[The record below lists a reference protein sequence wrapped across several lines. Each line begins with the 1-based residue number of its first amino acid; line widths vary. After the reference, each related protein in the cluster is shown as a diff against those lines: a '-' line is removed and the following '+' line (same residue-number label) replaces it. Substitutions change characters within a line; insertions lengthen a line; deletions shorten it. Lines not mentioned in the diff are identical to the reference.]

1 MSANVSS
8 PIDMPQLVDK
18 ICDQIKLRAGQST
31 ARLSQF
37 GTERYASKVP
47 MELAERLRS
56 INGELEALN
65 SQIQAGEPQP
75 SAVTLR
81 GRIGFLFKRRLLRFL
96 WWHDYQIR
104 NLMGLI
110 GSWTRE
116 ESKAIH
122 ALLQEAQ
129 GSREIHEALSE
140 CQRQVHESN
149 NRLQQLESAQLRL
162 QAAEIERNVRK
173 NVQQEADYAAVR
185 QELNEIREA
194 LKRTETRL
202 TETVGEGGTFEGR
215 VGELAQRLV
224 TDTAAPLSQKAD
236 AASEQL
242 RQLAGR
248 LAELGIFTHQTRASL
263 SIQDRRLAF
272 FIEEA
277 RRCLPEPKAH
287 EQLRTILEDE
297 ARHRYDS
304 LYAAFEDVFRGS
316 REEIKARQ
324 AVYLPLLREHGIGSP
339 AMPLLDLG
347 CGRGEWLELLGE
359 HGFQAS
365 GVDRNAAMIEC
376 SDSKALP
383 IVQGDALGY
392 LRGLPDACLGAV
404 TSFHMVEH
412 LPFDVVLTLVDE
424 SLRVLKSGGILIL
437 ETPNPANLLVG
448 AHTFHLDPT
457 HLKPLPSPMLRFFV
471 EGRGFCD
478 VHVRELHPYPEVVRL
493 QDDGSGVAR
502 RLNDCLYGPQDYA
515 VIGRKP

>member
-1 MSANVSS
+1 MSANASS
-8 PIDMPQLVDK
+8 PVDMTQLVDK

-37 GTERYASKVP
+37 GTERSASMVP
-47 MELAERLRS
+47 TELAERLRS
-56 INGELEALN
+56 IHGELEALN
-65 SQIQAGEPQP
+65 SQVQTGEPQP

-81 GRIGFLFKRRLLRFL
+81 GRIGFLFKRRLSRFL
-96 WWHDYQIR
+96 WWHDYQLR

-110 GSWTRE
+110 TRWTRE

-129 GSREIHEALSE
+129 IEGSREI
-140 CQRQVHESN
+140 QRQVHESN
-149 NRLQQLESAQLRL
+149 NRLQQLESAQLRR

-173 NVQQEADYAAVR
+173 SIQPETDYAAVR
-185 QELNEIREA
+185 QELSEIREA
-194 LKRTETRL
+194 LQRTETRL
-202 TETVGEGGTFEGR
+202 AETLAETLVDKGTFEGR
-215 VGELAQRLV
+215 VSELAQRLV
-224 TDTAAPLSQKAD
+224 TDAAVPLSQKAD
-236 AASEQL
+236 SASEQL
-242 RQLAGR
+242 RQLAAR

-272 FIEEA
+272 FIEET
-277 RRCLPEPKAH
+277 RRCLPEPTAH
-287 EQLRTILEDE
+287 EQLRTILDDE
-297 ARHRYDS
+297 TQHRYDS

-316 REEIKARQ
+316 REEIKGRQ
-324 AVYLPLLREHGIGSP
+324 AIYLPLLTEHGIGSP

-365 GVDRNAAMIEC
+365 GVDRNPAMIEC
-376 SDSKALP
+376 SESKALP

-502 RLNDCLYGPQDYA
+502 RLNDYLYGPQDYA